1 MSFNAALE
9 PTTSVSSIFIQCGIR
24 AYDISVM
31 INIDSIVIQIGIR
44 AYDISVACKQRIG
57 DVRHLLIMHIIELR
71 SSNLR

>member
-1 MSFNAALE
+1 MHD
-9 PTTSVSSIFIQCGIR
+9 IIIQCGIR
-24 AYDISVM
+24 AYNISV
-31 INIDSIVIQIGIR
+31 INKHSIVIQIGIR